1 MGCFLRLISQ
11 NIYRFVLPSPA
22 SQGAEGLALYPQ
34 HMAGT
39 VMHHYIISVDSDDF
53 RPDLIS
59 SMILHA
65 GTSRKNYASLVAN
78 ALRFWKLYIAP
89 REEAA
94 CMYFASAKQDREHG
108 SKNRACISC
117 RYFLFDCFGV
127 YEPPQENNRKLA
139 SDDWWTRYALSSELS
154 VLSLNSPIE
163 RAEQVSTMFFGIGR
177 CTLA

>member
-1 MGCFLRLISQ
+1 
-11 NIYRFVLPSPA
+11 
-22 SQGAEGLALYPQ
+22 
-34 HMAGT
+34 
-39 VMHHYIISVDSDDF
+39 
-53 RPDLIS
+53 
-59 SMILHA
+59 
-65 GTSRKNYASLVAN
+65 
-78 ALRFWKLYIAP
+78 
-89 REEAA
+89 
-94 CMYFASAKQDREHG
+94 MYFASAKQDRKHG